1 MKQLLTI
8 FVLVCI
14 LVTGMLVTLQ
24 RSHPREIDRPENA
37 GRSEVVFWHFWGG
50 ADRDVVDGVVE
61 RFNASQDQFLVRS
74 IAMPGNNLQAK
85 LFLAIAGGDPPDL
98 VNQDDPIV
106 GDWGWRG
113 IVQPLR
119 DVCSPQ
125 ELTAFEKYLFPAA
138 KQLGSYD
145 GTLYAICNGL
155 DIRALYY
162 NLSALHKHG
171 LQPPSSL
178 EELTEIATTI
188 TPPGSVAPKSFGYL
202 PDARRLWAWGKVFGG
217 DFFDFETQRVQLTD
231 PAIVAATRWMA
242 QFGGWYGADTIN
254 RFRQGDQSLPGKTF
268 PLLPINDQEM
278 QGRYVMLMDG
288 QWRVRDIDA
297 FIQRRRQQGLA
308 YPEFGVCALPPP
320 TAGRVDA
327 GWVNGNFF
335 LVPKGA
341 KNTPGAVA
349 FMKFW
354 IGLGDPEQ
362 AAITCAAGG
371 WIPVS
376 QEVVQT
382 DLFQAFL
389 DEKPLF
395 REFVRLASSQNQT
408 PIPVI
413 PGAPMFKREVEK
425 AAANAMATPTQAA
438 EDILRASNTIIQRRL
453 DKLGRRT
460 EQ

>member
-1 MKQLLTI
+1 MKQLSTI
-8 FVLVCI
+8 FVLVCLLAI
-14 LVTGMLVTLQ
+14 GLFVALQ
-24 RSHPREIDRPENA
+24 RAHPRVSDRPENA

-50 ADRDVVDGVVE
+50 ADRDVVDDVVQ
-61 RFNASQDQFLVRS
+61 RFNASQEQFFVRS

-113 IVQPLR
+113 IVQPLQ
-119 DVCSPQ
+119 DVCSPE
-125 ELTAFEKYLFPAA
+125 ELRALDEFLFPAA
-138 KQLGSYD
+138 KQLGSFD
-145 GTLYAICNGL
+145 ETMYAVCNGL
-155 DIRALYY
+155 DVRALYY
-162 NLSALHKHG
+162 NLTALQKHG
-171 LQPPSSL
+171 LQPPRSL
-178 EELTEIATTI
+178 EELTEIARII
-188 TPPGSVAPKSFGYL
+188 TPPGTLNPETFGYL

-217 DFFDFETQRVQLTD
+217 DFFDFETSRVQLTD
-231 PAIVAATRWMA
+231 PAIVAAARWMA
-242 QFGGWYGADTIN
+242 GFGNWYGADTIN

-268 PLLPINDQEM
+268 PLLPIQDQEV

-297 FIQRRRQQGLA
+297 FIDRRRQQGLA
-308 YPEFGVCALPPP
+308 YPEFGVCALPAP
-320 TAGRVDA
+320 AGGRVDA

-335 LVPKGA
+335 LIPKGA

-349 FMKFW
+349 FMKYW

-376 QEVVQT
+376 EEVVQT
-382 DLFQAFL
+382 NVFQAFL
-389 DEKPLF
+389 DERPLF
-395 REFVRLASSQNQT
+395 REFVRLAGSQNQT

-425 AAANAMATPTQAA
+425 ASATAMAKPDQSTEA
-438 EDILRASNTIIQRRL
+438 ILQEANTIIQRRL
-453 DKLGRRT
+453 DKLGRRVG
-460 EQ
+460 Q